1 VLSSSFDLHHFCLQI
16 TVMPTNSS
24 ITARTARYNARS
36 AIKEGRSM
44 SLITSRTRSRT
55 KLEGHST
62 QARLQPAFSKRSQ
75 ATLKATRK
83 RNSSTRS
90 PFQRTLPGH
99 SAEATLQGSGALPE
113 QQPEA
118 AMTSE
123 PQADILLARYVPL
136 HLHACMLHTLH
147 CIQFSLLHT
156 FLTAQF
162 ILRTIS

>member
-1 VLSSSFDLHHFCLQI
+1 VLSSSFDFHHFCLQI

-62 QARLQPAFSKRSQ
+62 QPRLQAALSKRSQ

-83 RNSSTRS
+83 RNSST
-90 PFQRTLPGH
+90 TVPGH